1 MTATGAVP
9 VPPIR
14 KRNVDLYKPGTIAR
28 VALSV
33 ALIVLLVYFIGI
45 SDIAATILK
54 VIVAVG
60 VSMGIIVGLNLL
72 FNLVYDK
79 WTLFLTIVGFV
90 VGFVTFL
97 VLDGDQVLRELD
109 PRPWAWALI
118 GGGAGAAALPDRGGA

>member
-9 VPPIR
+9 VPPLR
-14 KRNVDLYKPGTIAR
+14 ERRRAVDLYKPGTIAR
-28 VALSV
+28 VVLTATV
-33 ALIVLLVYFIGI
+33 VGLLVYFVGI
-45 SDIAATILK
+45 SAIAATILK

-97 VLDGDQVLRELD
+97 VLDGDQVLRELE
-109 PRPWAWALI
+109 PRPWAWAVI
-118 GGGAGAAALPDRGGA
+118 GGAAGAARRSS